1 MSLTSL
7 NVLWSLLAL
16 WLITGLGGL
25 CWLQQREQARWKSQC
40 ERYTLDAGSAQQADS
55 VTQAGSQPQAGES
68 HWLAQIG
75 RRYPVSDAEKQR
87 LLKMLAQA
95 GIDQDGSVANVC
107 GAKLLGGLTAVA
119 VAFFWRWQ
127 GEFTAMLL
135 MAVLFAYVL
144 GSNVPEYWL
153 RNRASRVKAQQ
164 RRAVPDAID
173 MLVITVEA
181 GLSLDRALERVGR
194 YLRST
199 EPRLAEQFL
208 RTHAEIQVMGD
219 PAQCMKKLAW
229 RTGLPELE
237 RLASTLAM
245 AQRYGSPLAD
255 TMRTISHEARQ
266 MRKMALEEQAGKLP
280 GRITLIQMAF
290 IMLPLL
296 ALIIA
301 PTLNLLIDSLS

>member
-1 MSLTSL
+1 MPIPLISSSLI
-7 NVLWSLLAL
+7 LAIALL
-16 WLITGLGGL
+16 WLVVVSCALL
-25 CWLQQREQARWKSQC
+25 WYQQRQHARWAVQRVRYCMENVSEKSA
-40 ERYTLDAGSAQQADS
+40 ERQ
-55 VTQAGSQPQAGES
+55 
-68 HWLAQIG
+68 HWLARIG
-75 RRYPVSDAEKQR
+75 RRYPASAAEKQR

-95 GIDQDGSVANVC
+95 GIDSDDGVARVC
-107 GAKLLGGLTAVA
+107 GAKCLSGMAAVV
-119 VAFFWRWQ
+119 VALVWRWQ
-127 GEFTAMLL
+127 GELTAMLL
-135 MAVLFAYVL
+135 MALLFAYVL
-144 GSNVPEYWL
+144 GANLPEYWL
-153 RNRASRVKAQQ
+153 RRRSLRVREQQ

-194 YLRST
+194 YLQAS

-208 RTHAEIQVMGD
+208 RTHAEVQVMGD

-255 TMRTISHEARQ
+255 TMRTISKEARQ
-266 MRKMALEEQAGKLP
+266 MRKIALEEQAGKLP
-280 GRITLIQMAF
+280 GRITLIQMGF

-296 ALIIA
+296 VLIIA
-301 PTLNLLIDSLS
+301 PTLNLLIESLSE